1 MNEKPKTITMAEQDA
16 TETFSQGM
24 RQLMAILWPD
34 EALTTDESMVW
45 DFLEHFGPKERC
57 EAHNSQVL
65 AALTK
70 ACGREVKAGSLL
82 WEIARDIEALQA
94 TPTQH

>member
-1 MNEKPKTITMAEQDA
+1 MNESPKPVVMAEQDA
-16 TETFSQGM
+16 TETFARGM
-24 RQLMAILWPD
+24 AQVMAILWPD

-65 AALTK
+65 AALAK
-70 ACGREVKAGSLL
+70 ACGREVKAGSFL

-94 TPTQH
+94 KPTQH